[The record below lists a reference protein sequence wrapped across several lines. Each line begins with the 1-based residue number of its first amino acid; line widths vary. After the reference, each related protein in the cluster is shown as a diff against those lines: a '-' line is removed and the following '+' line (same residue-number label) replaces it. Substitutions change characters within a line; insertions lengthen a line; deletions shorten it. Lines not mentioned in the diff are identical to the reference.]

1 MLTNKQSLLLCA
13 FIVLGFCISGGLGIL
28 DNYVVIAVLILGFLA
43 IIINL
48 FLLKDKIFDEDE

>member
-13 FIVLGFCISGGLGIL
+13 FVVLGFCVSGGLGIL
-28 DNYVVIAVLILGFLA
+28 DNYVIIVILVLALLA

-48 FLLKDKIFDEDE
+48 FLLKDDILDEDK

>member
-28 DNYVVIAVLILGFLA
+28 DNYVVIAILVLGLIA

-48 FLLKDKIFDEDE
+48 FLLKDDIFDEDK

>member
-13 FIVLGFCISGGLGIL
+13 FVVLGFCVSAGLGIL
-28 DNYVVIAVLILGFLA
+28 DNYVIIAILVLGFLA

-48 FLLKDKIFDEDE
+48 FLLRDNFFDEDK

>member
-13 FIVLGFCISGGLGIL
+13 FIVLGFCVSGGLGIL
-28 DNYVVIAVLILGFLA
+28 DNYVVIAILVLGLIA

-48 FLLKDKIFDEDE
+48 FLLKDDIFDEDK